1 MMNRAHSMWMTTIAL
16 RALRAL
22 SALSALSAL
31 ASAQAA
37 DAPASATRLVH
48 AAVEALGGEQPLRD
62 VRNITLTGYG
72 QFAWL
77 VGGEEISSS
86 PHVPYKYAAVNDLN
100 RVYDLEHDRFQSRQR
115 MFVLFPFL
123 AENSYNFTLTDQ
135 RLDGDIGFNTSAGF
149 GSRLGR
155 IPALDATFFAPD
167 GVHVRRMMMMTN
179 PVVLVRAMMD
189 PATTLSKPHSEGRYA
204 VIDLTLKQGDR
215 LSAGFST
222 PGPYCRAV
230 CQYLP
235 AFVRWSNPNEDF
247 GEMTYTTWFTG
258 YASIDGLMLP
268 LGYDT
273 RSEWRDIDFFRVYV
287 DHYAINGEIPDLAA
301 PADVRSAP
309 VPPEFELQPV
319 TAERVADHIWR
330 LTPSGTT
337 VIEFKDHLT
346 LFELDANPAQA
357 KALIEFARTL
367 APGKPVTQLIVSH
380 EHLDHASGL
389 REAVSEGLAIISRR
403 PNGEQ
408 FQDMVSHPDPDY
420 PDDLARS
427 HRSMKFVP
435 VDEKLVLSDAM
446 MTLWVLW
453 TRNNI
458 HMADGVVAYAP
469 AQKVIME
476 GDVATASSIW
486 QFWPDNF
493 RDIID
498 YYHLD
503 VQLDSAVH
511 AVNPGRRGIL
521 TIQQV
526 DEHLKGGTE
535 RARKLCADQLAKGF
549 YLAGCPVWSR
559 RY

>member
-1 MMNRAHSMWMTTIAL
+1 MVAL
-16 RALRAL
+16 CG
-22 SALSALSAL
+22 AL
-31 ASAQAA
+31 ALLQA
-37 DAPASATRLVH
+37 SRVH
-48 AAVEALGGEQPLRD
+48 AADQPAAAANLVNEAAEALGGEQRLRD
-62 VRNITLTGYG
+62 VRNITLAGYG

-86 PHVPYKYAAVNDLN
+86 AHVPYKYAAVNDLR
-100 RVYDLEHDRFQSRQR
+100 RVYDLEHDRFQTRQR

-123 AENSYNFTLTDQ
+123 ADNSYNFTLTDQ

-155 IPALDATFFAPD
+155 IPAVDGTFFAPD
-167 GVHVRRMMMMTN
+167 GVHARRMTMMEN

-189 PATTLSKPHSEGRYA
+189 PSTTLSQPRIEGKYL
-204 VIDLTLKQGDR
+204 VVDLLLKQGDR
-215 LSAGFST
+215 LSAGFFT
-222 PGPYCRAV
+222 PSFYCQSV
-230 CQYLP
+230 CAHLP
-235 AFVRWSNPNEDF
+235 AFIRWSNPNEDF
-247 GEMTYTTWFTG
+247 GEMSFTTWFTG

-273 RSEWRDIDFFRVYV
+273 RSDWRDIDYFRLYV
-287 DHYAINGEIPDLAA
+287 DHYDINGQIPDLAA
-301 PADVRSAP
+301 PAGMRTAP
-309 VPPEFELQPV
+309 VPPEYAMQPV
-319 TAERVADHIWR
+319 TAQKVADHIWR

-337 VIEFKDHLT
+337 VIEFRDHLT
-346 LFELDANPAQA
+346 LFELDANPLQA
-357 KALIEFARTL
+357 RAIIGFAGTL

-380 EHLDHASGL
+380 EHLDHAAGL
-389 REAVSEGLAIISRR
+389 REAVAQGLSIISRR
-403 PNGEQ
+403 PNGQQ
-408 FQDMVSHPDPDY
+408 FEEMVNHPDPDY

-427 HRSMKFVP
+427 FKPMRFIP
-435 VDEKLVLSDAM
+435 VDEKLVLSDPT

-453 TRNNI
+453 GRNDI
-458 HMADGVVAYAP
+458 HMADAVVAYAP

-476 GDVATASSIW
+476 GDVATASYVW
-486 QFWPDNF
+486 QFWPDNL

-511 AVNPGRRGIL
+511 AVYPGRKGVL
-521 TIQQV
+521 TMQQV
-526 DEHLKGGTE
+526 DELLKGGTE